1 MSVRLSQNHHLHR
14 HQNKSQIESV
24 MFKDN
29 KSTKTSVPKG
39 VEPSSA
45 LKNVKETAANQAIG
59 KTSEKLQQAGGK
71 AQKVSHKF
79 THTQTAMG
87 TATGASGMFMN
98 QQIQPENRAVVNDK
112 LWSDQPTS
120 KILNAG
126 SIAASQILGINRVV
140 KLEVVIE
147 GKTIA
152 HFKHFTLQQSA
163 VKHHHFSLT
172 LAHDSLGNV
181 ENYQLEEA
189 QNFLG
194 KRLTVIFK
202 YKDVEGG
209 PERNF
214 VGVITEVGFSQEK
227 GSLGNVVLKGYS
239 PTVLLD
245 AAPHIQSFGGA
256 QAISLNRIADQV
268 IKEAFS
274 SNKFDFRVDAQYGDI
289 SYSSQYEETHYN
301 YLARIAEAY
310 GEQFFYDGEVLHFG
324 KLPPQ
329 EQPVKLIYGS
339 SVTDVSIKM
348 KAQHV
353 NPSFY
358 GYNSSKNEKLTT
370 GNSNISHA
378 SDIAKRAYDI
388 SQKTFTTPSLRVAPI
403 KAASFTDI
411 DASQKGTA
419 GSKASDVFITSGTT
433 TVPFLYPGCAADIE
447 MRKND
452 SNETT
457 YFTKLLITDVS
468 HEVDARGYYT
478 GAFEAIAADSGYIP
492 RPEFESPKAE
502 AQFAKVI
509 SNTDPMNQGRVQ
521 IQFDWQSGS
530 DTSEFIRVMTP
541 DAGGSDKVSKNRGF
555 MAIPEVGDQVVVNFV
570 HQHPDRPFVMGGMF
584 HGQVGGGGGAGNNIK
599 SLSSRSG
606 NKLELDDGAG
616 SVFLTDQGGANMKFD
631 GAGNATTNTNND
643 KTVTVG
649 NNNSV
654 NVANDNT
661 LKAGNTSMID
671 VGGNSVLQMDK
682 SGKVSLTASTEF
694 KIVVGASTIVIDKTG
709 KITINGKEIKVD
721 ATQSI
726 NLSATNET
734 TVGGKNVKVT
744 GSTEVQINGSKVN
757 INK

>member
-1 MSVRLSQNHHLHR
+1 MFQN
-14 HQNKSQIESV
+14 N
-24 MFKDN
+24 N
-29 KSTKTSVPKG
+29 
-39 VEPSSA
+39 
-45 LKNVKETAANQAIG
+45 
-59 KTSEKLQQAGGK
+59 SEKLQASKDSATSQVVNKANEKAQKAGGK
-71 AQKVSHKF
+71 VKEAGEKVS
-79 THTQTAMG
+79 QAQSLSG
-87 TATGASGMFMN
+87 TVQNSSTMFMN
-98 QQIQPENRAVVNDK
+98 QNMQSNNALTTEGKVWAR
-112 LWSDQPTS
+112 QPTS
-120 KILNAG
+120 KIHNAMA
-126 SIAASQILGINRVV
+126 IPTSQILGINRVV
-140 KLEVVIE
+140 KLDVIIE
-147 GKTIA
+147 GKQIQ
-152 HFKHFTLQQSA
+152 HFKHFKLNQSA
-163 VKHHHFSLT
+163 VKHHSFSLT
-172 LAHDSLGNV
+172 LAHDTLGSS
-181 ENYQLEEA
+181 ENHNLEEA

-202 YKDVEGG
+202 YKDVIDG

-214 VGVITEVGFSQEK
+214 VGVITEVGFSQDK
-227 GSLGNVVLKGYS
+227 GSLGNIVLTGFS

-256 QAISLNRIADQV
+256 QEISLNSIADRV
-268 IKEAFS
+268 IKEGLGGS
-274 SNKFDFRVDAQYGDI
+274 KFDFRVDAQHGNV

-324 KLPPQ
+324 KLPPS
-329 EQPVKLIYGS
+329 EQPVKLTYGS
-339 SVTDVSIKM
+339 SVNDVKIKM

-353 NPSFY
+353 NPTFY

-370 GNSNISHA
+370 GSSKINHS
-378 SDIAKRAYDI
+378 SDIAKRAYEI
-388 SQKTFTTPSLRVAPI
+388 SEKTFTTPSLRVAPI
-403 KAASFTDI
+403 KASSFMDV

-419 GSKASDVFITSGTT
+419 GSKASGVFVTSGTT

-447 MRKND
+447 MRQSDTNQT
-452 SNETT
+452 S
-457 YFTKLLITDVS
+457 YFTKLLMIEVS

-478 GAFEAIAADSGYIP
+478 GNFEAIAADCGYIP
-492 RPEFESPKAE
+492 RPEFESPRAD

-509 SNTDPMNQGRVQ
+509 SNTDPLNQGRVQ
-521 IQFDWQSGS
+521 IQFDWQSGQ

-555 MAIPEVGDQVVVNFV
+555 MAIPEVGDQVVVNFA

-584 HGQVGGGGGAGNNIK
+584 HGQVGGGGGAGNNVK

-631 GAGNATTNTNND
+631 GAGNATTNTNKD

-661 LKAGNTSMID
+661 VKAGNTSMIN
-671 VGGNSVLQMDK
+671 VGEASILQMDK
-682 SGKVSLTASTEF
+682 SGKVSLTATTEF
-694 KIVVGASTIVIDKTG
+694 KIIVGASTIVIDKEG
-709 KITINGKEIKVD
+709 KITINGKEIVVD
-721 ATQSI
+721 ATKSI
-726 NLSATNET
+726 NLSATDDT
-734 TVGGKNVKVT
+734 TVGGKNVNVT
-744 GSTEVQINGSKVN
+744 GSTEVQINGKKVN

>member
-1 MSVRLSQNHHLHR
+1 
-14 HQNKSQIESV
+14 
-24 MFKDN
+24 MFQDN
-29 KSTKTSVPKG
+29 KSSKPEIPKA
-39 VEPSSA
+39 VETTEGFQDMEESAIPSANSKKAGDKPSKIQSFAGSA
-45 LKNVKETAANQAIG
+45 QNV
-59 KTSEKLQQAGGK
+59 
-71 AQKVSHKF
+71 
-79 THTQTAMG
+79 
-87 TATGASGMFMN
+87 SGMFMN
-98 QQIQPENRAVVNDK
+98 QDLQSNDAITAEGK
-112 LWSDQPTS
+112 VWAKQPTS
-120 KILNAG
+120 KIHNAKAIP
-126 SIAASQILGINRVV
+126 SSQILGINRVV
-140 KLEVVIE
+140 KLEIVIE
-147 GKTIA
+147 GKVIQ
-152 HFKHFTLQQSA
+152 HFKNFELHQSA
-163 VKHHHFSLT
+163 IKHHQFSLT
-172 LAHDSLGNV
+172 LAYDSLGNA
-181 ENYQLEEA
+181 ENHNLEEA

-202 YKDVEGG
+202 YKDVIDG

-227 GSLGNVVLKGYS
+227 GSLGNIVLTGFS

-256 QAISLNRIADQV
+256 QEISLNSIADQV
-268 IKEAFS
+268 IKEGLGG
-274 SNKFDFRVDAQYGDI
+274 NKFDFRVDAKHGNV

-324 KLPPQ
+324 KLPPS
-329 EQPVKLIYGS
+329 EQPVKLTYGS
-339 SVTDVSIKM
+339 SVNDVKIKM

-353 NPSFY
+353 NPTFY

-370 GNSNISHA
+370 GSSKITHS
-378 SDIAKRAYDI
+378 SDIAKRAYEI
-388 SQKTFTTPSLRVAPI
+388 SEKTFTTPSLRVAPI
-403 KAASFTDI
+403 KASSFMDV

-419 GSKASDVFITSGTT
+419 GSKASEVFITSGTT

-447 MRKND
+447 MRQT
-452 SNETT
+452 ETNLT
-457 YFTKLLITDVS
+457 SYFTKLMITEVS
-468 HEVDARGYYT
+468 HVVDARGYYT
-478 GAFEAIAADSGYIP
+478 GNFEAIAADCGYIP
-492 RPEFESPKAE
+492 RPEFENPKAD

-509 SNTDPMNQGRVQ
+509 SNTDPLNQGRVQ
-521 IQFDWQSGS
+521 VQFDWQSGQ

-555 MAIPEVGDQVVVNFV
+555 MAIPEVGDQVVVNFA

-584 HGQVGGGGGAGNNIK
+584 HGQVGGGGGTGNNIK

-649 NNNSV
+649 NNNAV

-661 LKAGNTSMID
+661 IKAGNTNMIN
-671 VGGNSVLQMDK
+671 VGEASILQMDK
-682 SGKVSLTASTEF
+682 SGKVSLTATTEF
-694 KIVVGASTIVIDKTG
+694 KIVVGASTIVIDKDG

-726 NLSATNET
+726 NFSATNET
-734 TVGGKNVKVT
+734 TVGGKNVKVN
-744 GSTEVQINGSKVN
+744 GSSEVQINGSKVN